1 MNPASSN
8 RHLAGELCLMSR
20 CETKSFRTL
29 IDVASENTFDFS
41 SNEYRDLFEN
51 SDATAFQSPEWLSA
65 FYQELV
71 PERGA
76 EKLIITGRA
85 SENGALVFVLPLIR
99 RKIKGVI
106 LIESSDLGVSDYSAP
121 IVHNDQLNDPVA
133 DDLLSKAISV
143 AIGKYDLLRIKPIR
157 EEARQLWGLFFKTPS
172 HALDFSAHASTIK
185 APYDT
190 WRKDAF
196 GKSHTKYLDRKSRRF
211 NKEYD
216 VKLTI
221 VSDDEI
227 QDAISYVQQYRK
239 GRFEGDPIQ
248 QDFVLRFY
256 TRVAKNLGSN
266 SVARTY
272 QLTADEERVGVV
284 FGLMKDGRYH
294 YLLIGCD
301 YDNYGKHSPG
311 LLMYDLIMA
320 DWLEEGGDVFDFTIG
335 DEPFK
340 AKYGAQSTKMYAIL
354 QPGSFI
360 GKVASFVIKLR
371 AKSA

>member
-1 MNPASSN
+1 
-8 RHLAGELCLMSR
+8 MSR

-41 SNEYRDLFEN
+41 SDEYLNLFEN
-51 SDATAFQSPEWLSA
+51 SDATAFQSPEWLEA
-65 FYQELV
+65 FYEELV

-99 RKIKGVI
+99 RKIKGII
-106 LIESSDLGVSDYSAP
+106 LVESSDLGVSDYSAP
-121 IVHNDQLNDPVA
+121 IVRNDQLNDPVA
-133 DDLLSKAISV
+133 DDLLSKAVSV

-157 EEARQLWGLFFKTPS
+157 QEARQLWGLFFKSPS

-185 APYDT
+185 APYDA

-211 NKEYD
+211 NKEFD
-216 VKLTI
+216 VKLS
-221 VSDDEI
+221 VVPDDEI

-266 SVARTY
+266 NVARTY
-272 QLTADEERVGVV
+272 QLTADGKRVGVI
-284 FGLMKDGRYH
+284 FGLIKNGRYH

-340 AKYGAQSTKMYAIL
+340 AKFGAQSTKMYGIL
-354 QPGSFI
+354 QAGSVI
-360 GKVASFVIKLR
+360 GKIASFAIKLK